1 MAEMKRYRVG
11 SLVFWYD
18 PNDPL
23 LPKNAEL
30 LDVPKKP
37 KPKAKAAKPA
47 NKAVKAENK

>member
-18 PNDPL
+18 PKDPL
-23 LPKNAEL
+23 LPKDAVL
-30 LDVPKKP
+30 LDVPKP
-37 KPKAKAAKPA
+37 KPKAKAVKPA